1 MKVKTGIKAGG
12 NGHGHGAGTGEGD
25 GPIGGGE
32 WGPGDCTN

>member
-12 NGHGHGAGTGEGD
+12 NGHGHGAGTGDGD